1 MKVARDARPAH
12 CGVTV
17 TCDGCG
23 EGRDVDLD
31 ALIAAEGPAF
41 SLINRRGACRF
52 TPGCRGHS
60 RFHYQSGVMRRLWTE
75 EQATIWM
82 DADRRRKRT
91 EETLRTQMVAML
103 RGRDFR
109 LDPAPDGIE
118 QLLWAV
124 ATDAERDE
132 LLERRHRRQRDDQRA
147 VDGRRR
153 RR

>member
-1 MKVARDARPAH
+1 MKAARDARPDH

-17 TCDGCG
+17 TCDSCKK
-23 EGRDVDLD
+23 GRNVDLD
-31 ALIAAEGPAF
+31 ALIAAEGPRF
-41 SLINRRGACRF
+41 SLINRRGGCRF

-75 EQATIWM
+75 EQATIWT
-82 DADRRRKRT
+82 DADRERKQL
-91 EETLRTQMVAML
+91 EEKLRAQMVAMM

-109 LDPAPDGIE
+109 LDPAPRGIE

-132 LLERRHRRQRDDQRA
+132 LLERRRRRLRDDERA
-147 VDGRRR
+147 VDGRGRHR
-153 RR
+153 